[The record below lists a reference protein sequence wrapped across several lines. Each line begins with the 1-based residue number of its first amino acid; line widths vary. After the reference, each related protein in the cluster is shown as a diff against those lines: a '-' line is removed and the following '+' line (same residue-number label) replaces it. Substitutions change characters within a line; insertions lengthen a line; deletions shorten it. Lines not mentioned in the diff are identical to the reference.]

1 MVEDF
6 FARRRLGG
14 IRVSELTA
22 KEAEAFVILENE
34 LASERNDGQHSAR
47 STV

>member
-14 IRVSELTA
+14 IRAGELTA

-34 LASERNDGQHSAR
+34 LARERNDGHGSRNAI
-47 STV
+47 